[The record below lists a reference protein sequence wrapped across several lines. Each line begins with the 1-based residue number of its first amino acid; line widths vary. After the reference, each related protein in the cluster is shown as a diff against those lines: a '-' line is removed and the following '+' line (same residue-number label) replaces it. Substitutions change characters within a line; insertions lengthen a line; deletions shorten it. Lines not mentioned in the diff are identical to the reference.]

1 MTIKEQTT
9 ELISKISSGLLEREE
24 TVALTLLAV
33 LSGQSVFLY
42 GPPGTAKSLIA
53 RRISLAFKDSKYFEY
68 LMNRFSTP
76 EEVFGPV
83 SIKEL
88 KEDRYIRKPKGYL
101 PEADIA
107 FLDEIWKSSP
117 AILNTLL
124 TIINERKFRNG
135 DQVLDV
141 PLKGIIAASNE
152 IPQKNQGLE
161 ALYDRFIMRLSVLPM
176 AERNH
181 FESLLNE
188 EPANAI
194 IPIEESLKFDSE
206 KWKDSLNMINLVNIS
221 KESLNIIHSIR
232 VKIDEWNK
240 NQSDASKTIYI
251 SDRRW
256 QKMSRILKMAA
267 WLCDREVVKPIDTL
281 ILKNCLWTE
290 IENKEAL
297 SKIVEDSV
305 REFCLFDSEK
315 FNMWTDDLKNLKQ
328 DVEETFF
335 YNSDVYDGYDS
346 NIYNDIKEI
355 NGDKYFKVELEIP
368 YLTREIYK
376 YIIST
381 KKIEAYL
388 PTNQILK
395 NGEFSA
401 LDSSYKEFARYAD
414 PSNSVRSSTEI
425 TCNFNGTTT
434 CTISYHY
441 KTQEDFYS
449 GEQTK
454 IQQIKFQPAYRKG
467 DCKKVAHKIKTMY
480 KNSIEDLFNKYNLL
494 SAEINKFYETAKQ
507 ENETPFVNER
517 DQMIVTA
524 AIAEFQQKMNVEKL
538 NAEQLRDKLDKH
550 ID

>member
-1 MTIKEQTT
+1 MTLKEQTT

-88 KEDRYIRKPKGYL
+88 KEDRYVRKPKGYL

-194 IPIEESLKFDSE
+194 IPIEESLKFNSE

-240 NQSDASKTIYI
+240 NQSDVSKTIYI

-267 WLCDREVVKPIDTL
+267 WLCDRDVVKPVDIL

-290 IENKEAL
+290 IENKDTL

-305 REFCLFDSEK
+305 REFCLFDFEK
-315 FNMWTDDLKNLKQ
+315 FDMWTDDLKNLKQ
-328 DVEETFF
+328 DIEKTFF
-335 YNSDVYDGYDS
+335 YDSD
-346 NIYNDIKEI
+346 IYEGVEKIEGNE
-355 NGDKYFKVELEIP
+355 YFKVELNVP
-368 YLTREIYK
+368 YLKRINWDYAT
-376 YIIST
+376 ST
-381 KKIEAYL
+381 SKIEVYL
-388 PTNQILK
+388 PTNQLKK
-395 NGEFSA
+395 NGDFYALNSSNEEF
-401 LDSSYKEFARYAD
+401 DSYKD
-414 PSNSVRSSTEI
+414 PSNSVRSSTKI

-434 CTISYHY
+434 CTISYLY
-441 KTQEDFYS
+441 KKSEDYYNNN
-449 GEQTK
+449 EQTK
-454 IQQIKFQPAYRKG
+454 TQQIRIQPTYKKG
-467 DCKKVAHKIKTMY
+467 DCKKVTHRIKTMY
-480 KNSIEDLFNKYNLL
+480 KNLIEELLNKHDKL
-494 SAEINKFYETAKQ
+494 STEINQFYATAKQ

-517 DQMIVTA
+517 DQMIVTE
-524 AIAEFQQKMNVEKL
+524 AIVEFQKMMNMEKL

>member
-368 YLTREIYK
+368 YLTRENYD
-376 YIIST
+376 YIISIG
-381 KKIEAYL
+381 KIEAYL
-388 PTNQILK
+388 PTNKILK
-395 NGEFSA
+395 NDEFSA
-401 LDSSYKEFARYAD
+401 LDSSYKKFNFYD
-414 PSNSVRSSTEI
+414 PSNKVNSSTEI

-434 CTISYHY
+434 CTISYEY
-441 KTQEDFYS
+441 EDQYSRKLRKTQKLVF
-449 GEQTK
+449 K
-454 IQQIKFQPAYRKG
+454 PAYKKG

-480 KNSIEDLFNKYNLL
+480 KKSIEEHLNEYDNL
-494 SAEINKFYETAKQ
+494 STEINKFYETAKQ

-524 AIAEFQQKMNVEKL
+524 AIAEFQKAMNVEKL
-538 NAEQLRDKLDKH
+538 NAEQLRDKLNKH

>member
-1 MTIKEQTT
+1 MTLKEQTT

-188 EPANAI
+188 EPAKAI

-267 WLCDREVVKPIDTL
+267 WLCDREVVKPVDTF

-290 IENKEAL
+290 IENKDAL

-328 DVEETFF
+328 EIEETFF
-335 YNSDVYDGYDS
+335 YDSD
-346 NIYNDIKEI
+346 IYESDEEI
-355 NGDKYFKVELEIP
+355 EGNEYFKVKLNIP
-368 YLTREIYK
+368 YLKRVDWNYT
-376 YIIST
+376 IST
-381 KKIEAYL
+381 NTIEVYL
-388 PTNQILK
+388 PTNQLLK
-395 NGEFSA
+395 NGDFQA
-401 LDSSYKEFARYAD
+401 LDSSYEEFNSYKD
-414 PSNSVRSSTEI
+414 PSNSVNSSTKI
-425 TCNFNGTTT
+425 NFDFNGTTT

-441 KTQEDFYS
+441 KTQENFYS
-449 GEQTK
+449 NEQTK
-454 IQQIKFQPAYRKG
+454 TQHIKIQPSYKKG
-467 DCKKVAHKIKTMY
+467 DCKKVAHQIKTMY
-480 KNSIEDLFNKYNLL
+480 KKSIEDLFNKYDLL
-494 SAEINKFYETAKQ
+494 SAEITKFYATAKQ

-517 DQMIVTA
+517 DQMIVTE
-524 AIAEFQQKMNVEKL
+524 AIAEFQKMMNMEKL

>member
-1 MTIKEQTT
+1 MTLKEQTT

-88 KEDRYIRKPKGYL
+88 KEDRYVRKPKGYL

-194 IPIEESLKFDSE
+194 IPIEESLKFNSE

-240 NQSDASKTIYI
+240 NQSDVSKTIYI

-267 WLCDREVVKPIDTL
+267 WLCDRDVVKPVDIL

-290 IENKEAL
+290 IENKDTL

-305 REFCLFDSEK
+305 REFCLFDFEK
-315 FNMWTDDLKNLKQ
+315 FDMWTDDLKNLKQ
-328 DVEETFF
+328 DIEKTFF
-335 YNSDVYDGYDS
+335 YNSDVYDDYDS
-346 NIYNDIKEI
+346 SIYSNIKEI
-355 NGDKYFKVELEIP
+355 NGNKYFKVELEIP
-368 YLTREIYK
+368 YLTRENYA
-376 YIIST
+376 YIISIG
-381 KKIEAYL
+381 KIEAYL
-388 PTNQILK
+388 PTNKILK
-395 NGEFSA
+395 NGEFSV
-401 LDSSYKEFARYAD
+401 LDCSYEEFYFYGD
-414 PSNSVRSSTEI
+414 PSNSVRSSTKI

-434 CTISYHY
+434 CTISYEY
-441 KTQEDFYS
+441 KDQYSRKLRKTQEFVF
-449 GEQTK
+449 K
-454 IQQIKFQPAYRKG
+454 PAYKKG

-480 KNSIEDLFNKYNLL
+480 KKSIEEHLNEYDNL
-494 SAEINKFYETAKQ
+494 STEINKFYETAKQ

-524 AIAEFQQKMNVEKL
+524 AIAEFQKMMNMEKL

>member
-1 MTIKEQTT
+1 MTLKEQTT

-251 SDRRW
+251 SNRRW

-267 WLCDREVVKPIDTL
+267 WLCDRDVVKPIDTL
-281 ILKNCLWTE
+281 IMKNCLWTE
-290 IENKEAL
+290 IENKDAL

-328 DVEETFF
+328 EIEETFF
-335 YNSDVYDGYDS
+335 YDSD
-346 NIYNDIKEI
+346 IYKSDEEI
-355 NGDKYFKVELEIP
+355 EGNEYFKVKLNIP
-368 YLTREIYK
+368 YLKRVDWDYT
-376 YIIST
+376 IST
-381 KKIEAYL
+381 NTIEVYL
-388 PTNQILK
+388 PTNQLLK
-395 NGEFSA
+395 NGDFQA
-401 LDSSYKEFARYAD
+401 LDSSYEEFNSYKD
-414 PSNSVRSSTEI
+414 PSNSVRSSTKI

-434 CTISYHY
+434 CTISYLY
-441 KTQEDFYS
+441 KEGIYS
-449 GEQTK
+449 HDKEQTK
-454 IQQIKFQPAYRKG
+454 TQHIKIQPSYKKG
-467 DCKKVAHKIKTMY
+467 DCKKVTHQIKTMY
-480 KNSIEDLFNKYNLL
+480 KKLIKELLNKHDQL
-494 SAEINKFYETAKQ
+494 STEINQFYATAKQ

-524 AIAEFQQKMNVEKL
+524 AIAEFQKMMNVEKL

>member
-1 MTIKEQTT
+1 MTLKEQTT

-24 TVALTLLAV
+24 TVALTLLTV

-53 RRISLAFKDSKYFEY
+53 RRISLAFKNSKYFEY

-176 AERNH
+176 TERNH
-181 FESLLNE
+181 FESLLKE
-188 EPANAI
+188 APTNAFI
-194 IPIEESLKFDSE
+194 AIEESLKFDTE
-206 KWKDSLNMINLVNIS
+206 KWKESLEMINIVTIS

-240 NQSDASKTIYI
+240 NQSDASQTIYI

-267 WLCDREVVKPIDTL
+267 YLCDRDVVKPVDTL

-290 IENKEAL
+290 IENKDAL

-315 FNMWTDDLKNLKQ
+315 FNMWTDDLNNLKREI
-328 DVEETFF
+328 EETFF
-335 YNSDVYDGYDS
+335 YDSDVYDGYDS
-346 NIYNDIKEI
+346 SIYSDIKEI
-355 NGDKYFKVELEIP
+355 NGNKYFKVELEIP
-368 YLTREIYK
+368 YLTRENYED
-376 YIIST
+376 IISNE
-381 KKIEAYL
+381 KIEAYL

-395 NGEFSA
+395 KGDFSA
-401 LDSSYKEFARYAD
+401 LDSSYEVFDFYND
-414 PSNSVRSSTEI
+414 PSNKVDSSTGI

-434 CTISYHY
+434 CTISYKYKDHY
-441 KTQEDFYS
+441 SRNLEKTQ
-449 GEQTK
+449 K
-454 IQQIKFQPAYRKG
+454 IAFKPSYKKG
-467 DCKKVAHKIKTMY
+467 DCKKVAHQIKIMY
-480 KNSIEDLFNKYNLL
+480 KKLIEELFNKYNLL
-494 SAEINKFYETAKQ
+494 SAEINQFYATAKQ

-524 AIAEFQQKMNVEKL
+524 AIAEFQKTMNVEKL

>member
-1 MTIKEQTT
+1 MTLKEQTT
-9 ELISKISSGLLEREE
+9 ELTSKISSGLLEREE

-176 AERNH
+176 TERNH
-181 FESLLNE
+181 FESLLKE
-188 EPANAI
+188 APANAV
-194 IPIEESLKFDSE
+194 IPIEESLKFDTG
-206 KWKDSLNMINLVNIS
+206 KWKESLDMINLVEIS

-232 VKIDEWNK
+232 VKIDEWNR
-240 NQSDASKTIYI
+240 NQNDASKTIYI

-267 WLCDREVVKPIDTL
+267 YLCDRDVVKPVDTL

-290 IENKEAL
+290 IENKDAL
-297 SKIVEDSV
+297 SKIVKDSV

-315 FNMWTDDLKNLKQ
+315 FNMWTDDLNNLKREI
-328 DVEETFF
+328 EETFF
-335 YNSDVYDGYDS
+335 YDSDVYDGYDS
-346 NIYNDIKEI
+346 SIYSDIKEI
-355 NGDKYFKVELEIP
+355 NGNKYFKVELEIP
-368 YLTREIYK
+368 YLTRENYD
-376 YIIST
+376 YIISIE
-381 KKIEAYL
+381 KIEAYL

-395 NGEFSA
+395 KGDFST
-401 LDSSYKEFARYAD
+401 LNSSYEVFDFYND
-414 PSNSVRSSTEI
+414 PSNKVDSSTGI

-434 CTISYHY
+434 CTISYKYKDHY
-441 KTQEDFYS
+441 SRNLEKTQ
-449 GEQTK
+449 K
-454 IQQIKFQPAYRKG
+454 IAFKPSYKKG
-467 DCKKVAHKIKTMY
+467 DCKKVTHKIKTMY
-480 KNSIEDLFNKYNLL
+480 KKYIEDLLDKHNHL
-494 SAEINKFYETAKQ
+494 SAEINQFYATAKQ
-507 ENETPFVNER
+507 ENETPFVNAK
-517 DQMIVTA
+517 DQMIVTE
-524 AIAEFQQKMNVEKL
+524 AITDFQKTMNVEKL
-538 NAEQLRDKLDKH
+538 NAEQLRDKLNKH